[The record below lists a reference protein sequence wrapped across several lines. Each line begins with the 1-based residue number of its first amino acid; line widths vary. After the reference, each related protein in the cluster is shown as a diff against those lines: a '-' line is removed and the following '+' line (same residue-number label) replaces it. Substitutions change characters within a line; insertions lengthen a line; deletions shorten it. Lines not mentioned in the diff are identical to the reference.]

1 MRAASSS
8 SRCWSQSRPKTRSA
22 MATPATSA
30 AALEPN
36 PLPTGISFSID
47 RSMGG
52 NSRRCARATVSAV
65 CQIRF
70 DASVGIESTSRPAA
84 RMQSRSAGRKRHVRY
99 IRKAKPSVSKPGPRF
114 ALDAGTRTTVCA
126 NIKPDYIP
134 AVRPGARCKP
144 GGRFKRAAPGEPP
157 SPMNPVSPLPAIGGN
172 LAADG
177 DLADA
182 PAGSIGL
189 ALLQVGLHA
198 RLRSDISRPDDRIIR
213 SGKKLSRK
221 SEKIFNNMNDLSSNL
236 QNPMVLWRGDSVNS
250 LPKNLKVGDEIMPVA
265 SYSTATNII
274 SAYKYIPWI
283 QTQG

>member
-22 MATPATSA
+22 MAHAGDQRRGAGTESLAHRDIVFDRQVYGRQLP
-30 AALEPN
+30 
-36 PLPTGISFSID
+36 PLCPGYRQRSLPDQVRCVGRNRID
-47 RSMGG
+47 
-52 NSRRCARATVSAV
+52 V
-65 CQIRF
+65 
-70 DASVGIESTSRPAA
+70 AA
-84 RMQSRSAGRKRHVRY
+84 RSPNAKRSAGRKRHVRY

-134 AVRPGARCKP
+134 AVRPGARRKP

-182 PAGSIGL
+182 PTGSIGL
-189 ALLQVGLHA
+189 ALLQVGLHV
-198 RLRSDISRPDDRIIR
+198 RLRSDISRPRRQDN
-213 SGKKLSRK
+213 KKRK
-221 SEKIFNNMNDLSSNL
+221 KAK
-236 QNPMVLWRGDSVNS
+236 P
-250 LPKNLKVGDEIMPVA
+250 
-265 SYSTATNII
+265 
-274 SAYKYIPWI
+274 
-283 QTQG
+283 